1 MAVSRAL
8 RRLLRIRN
16 LEEEQSR
23 LAVESALVELRRLEH
38 ALSATVERERR
49 GRGLITLS
57 ARNGELPDRVAGVAE
72 MHIANAHASALTP
85 RIAEAEVEVADLREE
100 FLLRRVERRQAETL
114 IDETEERDAIEAARR
129 GQQALDDWY
138 GVRLHGEETTPAR
151 PKQPGCGD
159 RPLRDGISAPG
170 ELEEKKA

>member
-1 MAVSRAL
+1 MAISRAL

-38 ALSATVERERR
+38 ALRASVERERR

-57 ARNGELPDRVAGVAE
+57 ARNGELPDRVAGVTE
-72 MHIANAHASALTP
+72 MRIASAHATALTP
-85 RIAEAEVEVADLREE
+85 RIAESEGEVADLREE

-114 IDETEERDAIEAARR
+114 IDETEERDAVEAARR
-129 GQQALDDWY
+129 GQQTLDDWY
-138 GVRLHGEETTPAR
+138 GGRLHGEETTRAR
-151 PKQPGCGD
+151 PEPAGLG
-159 RPLRDGISAPG
+159 RSAPWDAVPAPSAP
-170 ELEEKKA
+170 EAKKA